1 MKEMMQEIRIGRNQE
16 HRIRR
21 VLGNITA
28 IATISA
34 ITRVAATDGLGLKE
48 HGRELQVF
56 CLARVVPA
64 GPPATRTDQ
73 TPIKFRT

>member
-1 MKEMMQEIRIGRNQE
+1 MQEIRIGKKQE
-16 HRIRR
+16 HRIRQ

-34 ITRVAATDGLGLKE
+34 ITTVAATDGIGLKE

-64 GPPATRTDQ
+64 GPPATWPD
-73 TPIKFRT
+73 